1 MLLCCRFLCNL
12 PDDFAKILLVDVV
25 DIEYAVEVVD
35 FVLENYSREA
45 LHLLAVEA
53 VLCVAIR
60 YFYAFGTQ

>member
-35 FVLENYSREA
+35 FVLEDNGREA
-45 LHLLAVEA
+45 FDNLSV
-53 VLCVAIR
+53 
-60 YFYAFGTQ
+60 